1 MPGLEPLA
9 GLRVVADSAA
19 LDAARWSGEAT
30 ITVLGIAPDEAFAIG
45 ATAVDVD
52 DEHAI
57 VEPEPGFSG
66 ARLDSAGLS
75 GVRLD
80 AAGLESVLAHVEFTL
95 PAERPALVQGK
106 VAGVPAKLLLD
117 EGGGALLVVQSAYIA
132 DLEARL
138 R

>member
-1 MPGLEPLA
+1 VPGLEPLA
-9 GLRVVADSAA
+9 GLRVVADPDA
-19 LDAARWSGEAT
+19 LDAARWSGDAT
-30 ITVLGIAPDEAFAIG
+30 ITVLRIAPDEAFAIG

-66 ARLDSAGLS
+66 ARLD
-75 GVRLD
+75 
-80 AAGLESVLAHVEFTL
+80 AAGLESVLAHVEFIL
-95 PAERPALVQGK
+95 PPERPALVQGK
-106 VAGVPAKLLLD
+106 AAGVPAKLLLD
-117 EGGGALLVVQSAYIA
+117 EGGGALLVVQTAYIA